1 MIRRVYFCT
10 DESCNYSYEA
20 YQNLSDGIDK
30 TCPECNKET
39 LFQDLTGVY
48 GSNSEPKTVG
58 ALAERNAAKLG
69 KAGIERMEHQKEQ
82 EIQAKKKKQRE
93 EMLKVNPDI
102 KFIDKKKEQPWFG
115 ELPKDV
121 KKSILSSKGEDQK
134 KKIEKYIHG
143 DK

>member
-10 DESCNYSYEA
+10 DESCEYSYET
-20 YQNLSDGIDK
+20 YQSLSEGIDK
-30 TCPECNKET
+30 ICPACNKKT

-69 KAGIERMEHQKEQ
+69 KSGIERMEYQREKD
-82 EIQAKKKKQRE
+82 IQTRKQKQRE
-93 EMLKVNPDI
+93 EMLKVNPEI

-134 KKIEKYIHG
+134 NKIEKYIHG